1 MNQKTSIVLVIEDE
15 TEIATIMSLFLRRAG
30 FWPVTATDSTTGLKL
45 ARELVPSLILC
56 DAALPGMEGPEL
68 ISILRTSPDTADIP
82 VILMSGYNPA
92 RFDGCGAD
100 AFLQKPFYMNEMV
113 TAVRDF
119 MAARKER
126 ETRAEEAFAS

>member
-1 MNQKTSIVLVIEDE
+1 MNQKTSLILVIEDE
-15 TEIATIMSLFLRRAG
+15 TEIATIMALFLRKSG
-30 FWPVTATDSTTGLKL
+30 FWPVTATDSVTGLKL
-45 ARELVPSLILC
+45 ARELLPSLILC
-56 DAALPGMEGPEL
+56 DAALPGMEGPE
-68 ISILRTSPDTADIP
+68 IIATLRASPDTAGIP

-119 MAARKER
+119 MAAREER
-126 ETRAEEAFAS
+126 ETRAKEAFAS